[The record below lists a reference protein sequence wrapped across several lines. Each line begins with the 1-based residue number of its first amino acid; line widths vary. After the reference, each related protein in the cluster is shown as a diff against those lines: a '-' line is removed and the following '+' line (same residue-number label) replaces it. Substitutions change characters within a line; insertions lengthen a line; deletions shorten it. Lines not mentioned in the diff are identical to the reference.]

1 MVMKKISFSPLTP
14 TRAAL
19 NYELYF
25 KTWLPCGGHNCP
37 GGFMRPTKAR
47 TIGCMPACRRFH
59 PLPETGET
67 AEKQGGG
74 STEVVTIGLDMLE
87 AMRLVDAEGMNQEAA
102 ARSMDVSTPTLCRI
116 LGQGRRLAALALTTG
131 SIINIEGGNIMYG
144 NAMQGRHGRHF
155 SPGRGG
161 RQGQGTM
168 QGGACPR
175 SEGMGCGQGMGRR
188 RCGAGRGGQGPCVR
202 NGAGGGASN
211 AADSMPDAPERGEQQ
226 ARSTR
231 NRAAVID

>member
-1 MVMKKISFSPLTP
+1 
-14 TRAAL
+14 
-19 NYELYF
+19 
-25 KTWLPCGGHNCP
+25 
-37 GGFMRPTKAR
+37 MRPTKAR

-67 AEKQGGG
+67 AEKQGGD

-144 NAMQGRHGRHF
+144 NKRQGRNGQGRNGKGFCHGRA
-155 SPGRGG
+155 GLRGQCAM
-161 RQGQGTM
+161 RA
-168 QGGACPR
+168 GGDACAHD
-175 SEGMGCGQGMGRR
+175 GMGHEH
-188 RCGAGRGGQGPCVR
+188 CGAGRGQCMRRHVQAAVR
-202 NGAGGGASN
+202 EASAQEAGA
-211 AADSMPDAPERGEQQ
+211 DAPEHAEQ
-226 ARSTR
+226 
-231 NRAAVID
+231 